1 MKFKRIY
8 LCVALLSAL
17 AIAPVQAQT
26 VVPGAAPAAAPAPA
40 ASYSPANPGPGWY
53 SKLVNLDFVK
63 VQAAIPKIEGVVLI
77 DSRPAVRKYD
87 LGHIP
92 TAINIP
98 DTSFDKLAPALL
110 PPDKATLLVFYCE
123 GYDCILSHNG
133 AHKAEKLGYTNV
145 RVFAEGFPGWIAGGN
160 LHAVS
165 PAHIKKLIDEK
176 APITLVD
183 SRPKERKYDLGHIP
197 GAISVP
203 DSQFDKLAAQML
215 PADKA
220 AALYFYCEG
229 VSCVLSNNSAL
240 KAIKLGYTNVK
251 VVPDGYP
258 GWEKAFGPGPTAAG
272 AAGASAASKAP
283 AIEAGK
289 EAGSI
294 AVASFERIFKEA
306 PDSVYLIDVRD
317 PAEVATGTFKGSI
330 NMPVSTLEKNLDK
343 LPKGKPIIFF
353 CGAGSRSGEAHDM
366 VKLYKPEIKTVFL
379 DASIKWTKDGAYT
392 IKGN

>member
-1 MKFKRIY
+1 MKAKRIP
-8 LCVALLSAL
+8 LLVALLSAL
-17 AIAPVQAQT
+17 VIVPAPLLAAT
-26 VVPGAAPAAAPAPA
+26 PDAAPAAAAAPA
-40 ASYSPANPGPGWY
+40 VAYSPANPGPGWY
-53 SKLVNLDFVK
+53 KKLVNLDFVK
-63 VQAAIPKIEGVVLI
+63 VQAAIPKIEGVMLI
-77 DSRPAVRKYD
+77 DARPAVRKYD

-98 DTSFDKLAPALL
+98 DTQFDKLAPTLL
-110 PPDKATLLVFYCE
+110 PSDKATLLVFYCE
-123 GYDCILSHNG
+123 GYDCMLSHNS
-133 AHKAEKLGYTNV
+133 AAKAEKLGYTNI
-145 RVFAEGFPGWIAGGN
+145 RVFAEGFPGWVAGGN

-165 PAHIKKLIDEK
+165 PAHIKKLLDEK

-197 GAISVP
+197 GAISLP
-203 DSQFDKLAAQML
+203 DSQFDKLAAQVL

-251 VVPDGYP
+251 VVPEGYP
-258 GWEKAFGPGPTAAG
+258 GWEKAFGAGPTTAAG
-272 AAGASAASKAP
+272 ASVAPKAP

-289 EAGSI
+289 ESGSI
-294 AVASFERIFKEA
+294 AVASFERIYKEA
-306 PDSVYLIDVRD
+306 PDSVFLIDVRD
-317 PAEVATGTFKGSI
+317 PGEVAGGTFKGAI
-330 NMPVSTLEKNLDK
+330 NMPVSSLEKNLDK

-379 DASIKWTKDGAYT
+379 DANIKWTKDGAYT

>member
-1 MKFKRIY
+1 MTFKRIP
-8 LCVALLSAL
+8 LMAALWSAL
-17 AIAPVQAQT
+17 AISTLHAQTTAPATAPATASAPV
-26 VVPGAAPAAAPAPA
+26 
-40 ASYSPANPGPGWY
+40 ASYSPANPGPGWFN
-53 SKLVNLDFVK
+53 KLVDLEFVK
-63 VQAAIPKIEGVVLI
+63 KQAAIPKVDGVLLV
-77 DSRPAVRKYD
+77 DSRPAARKYD

-92 TAINIP
+92 TAVNIP
-98 DTSFDKLAPALL
+98 DTQFDKLAPTLL
-110 PPDKATLLVFYCE
+110 PADKSMLLVFYCE

-165 PAHIKKLIDEK
+165 PAHIKKLLDEK

-197 GAISVP
+197 GAISLP
-203 DSQFDKLAAQML
+203 DSQFDKMAAQVL

-229 VSCVLSNNSAL
+229 LTCVLSNNSAL

-258 GWEKAFGPGPTAAG
+258 GWEKAYGAGPTTAG
-272 AAGASAASKAP
+272 AAAPKAP
-283 AIEAGK
+283 VIEAGK
-289 EAGSI
+289 ESGTIS
-294 AVASFERIFKEA
+294 VASFERIYKEA
-306 PDSVYLIDVRD
+306 PDSVHFIDVRD
-317 PAEVATGTFKGSI
+317 PAEVATGTFKGAL

-343 LPKGKPIIFF
+343 LPKDKQIIFF
-353 CGAGSRSGEAHDM
+353 CGAGSRSGEAFDM
-366 VKLYKPEIKTVFL
+366 VKLYKPEIKPVFL
-379 DASIKWTKDGAYT
+379 DAAIKWSKDGAYT

>member
-1 MKFKRIY
+1 LKVKRIP
-8 LCVALLSAL
+8 LVVALLSAL
-17 AIAPVQAQT
+17 AIAPVQGQT
-26 VVPGAAPAAAPAPA
+26 NSPTAAASAPVA
-40 ASYSPANPGPGWY
+40 AYSPANPGPGWFK
-53 SKLVNLDFVK
+53 KLVDLEFVK
-63 VQAAIPKIEGVVLI
+63 KQAAIPKVEGVMLI
-77 DSRPAVRKYD
+77 DARPAARKYD

-98 DTSFDKLAPALL
+98 DTQFDKLAPTLL
-110 PPDKATLLVFYCE
+110 PADKSMLLVFYCE
-123 GYDCILSHNG
+123 GYGCILSHNG
-133 AHKAEKLGYTNV
+133 AHKAEKLGYTNI

-197 GAISVP
+197 GAISLP
-203 DSQFDKLAAQML
+203 DSQFDKLAAQVL

-229 VSCVLSNNSAL
+229 VTCVLSNNSAL

-251 VVPDGYP
+251 VVPEGYP
-258 GWEKAFGPGPTAAG
+258 GWEKAFGAGPTAAG
-272 AAGASAASKAP
+272 AATTLKAP
-283 AIEAGK
+283 VIEAGK

-294 AVASFERIFKEA
+294 AVASFERIYKEA
-306 PDSVYLIDVRD
+306 PDSVNLVDVRD
-317 PAEVATGTFKGSI
+317 PAEMATGTFKGAI
-330 NMPVSTLEKNLDK
+330 NIPVSSLEKNLDK
-343 LPKGKPIIFF
+343 LPKDKPIIFF